1 MTESVAKERLR
12 KQPGR
17 IKTDP
22 AICGGR
28 PHIHRKFIDVITVMK
43 MLEDGRS
50 DQAILQKY
58 PRMNEQDI
66 DACRSYQASLINRTL
81 KAEFAPASQPFFM
94 LDENTS
100 YFMLPDVTRIFGNSS
115 HVFAE
120 GLVGENNDDE
130 KNIWKHMVDH
140 GYRAILTMDN
150 DFKRISLTQRHR
162 ISEQHG
168 SVHEYDGHL
177 PSVIAL
183 PGTNN
188 RRAVVKMLEKHQ
200 GAIREFVEQ
209 KSVMFAT
216 LTEQGLIMMPY
227 CSPKSHLLQHT
238 IP

>member
-58 PRMNEQDI
+58 PKMNELDI
-66 DACRSYQASLINRTL
+66 DACRSYQASLINKTL
-81 KAEFAPASQPFFM
+81 KAEFTPASQPFFM

-100 YFMLPDVTRIFGNSS
+100 YFMLPAVTRIFGNSS

-150 DFKRISLTQRHR
+150 DFKRISLNQRHR
-162 ISEQHG
+162 IAEQHG
-168 SVHEYDGHL
+168 SVHEYDGHI

-188 RRAVVKMLEKHQ
+188 AKQVVKMLEKHQ
-200 GAIREFVEQ
+200 DIIREFVEQ

-227 CSPKSHLLQHT
+227 CSPKSHRLQYT